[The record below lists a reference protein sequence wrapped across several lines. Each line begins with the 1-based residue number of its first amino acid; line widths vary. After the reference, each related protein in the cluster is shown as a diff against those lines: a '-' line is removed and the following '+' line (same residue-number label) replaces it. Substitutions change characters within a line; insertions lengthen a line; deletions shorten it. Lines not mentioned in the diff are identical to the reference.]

1 MKRIDKALSVARVAS
16 ATGLCVLGLYA
27 CGADADSGDA
37 PIAGAGGVAGIAGAG
52 AGAGGVG
59 TTGGVGGSA
68 GVMVVGGAAGVGT
81 GATGGSAGAAGVV
94 GGMTG
99 GSAGAGATGGTAGA
113 AGTGVTN
120 LEHFSFFVT
129 SLRAMR
135 ELSGS
140 QDGFGGDLSYGE
152 VGAGAGLRGAD
163 KICTE
168 IAEQSMPG
176 SGAKGWHAFLSAVA
190 AGPDGGPVH
199 AKDRV
204 GTGPWYD
211 RLGRLVAN
219 NLDELIAERPTTAD
233 PAIIDD
239 FPNEDGVPNHN
250 PDGTGEVDNHDVLT
264 GSNDVGEVYAMDM
277 KVTCNDWTKSEGDS
291 ADAPRVGHSWPRR
304 MMGGMGGA
312 GGSFFGG
319 SFPGGGLGGINSVH
333 WISSLD
339 EAGCGPSVGIIEMG
353 PPMEQDPTVGS
364 GGGYGGIY
372 CFAMQP

>member
-1 MKRIDKALSVARVAS
+1 
-16 ATGLCVLGLYA
+16 
-27 CGADADSGDA
+27 
-37 PIAGAGGVAGIAGAG
+37 
-52 AGAGGVG
+52 
-59 TTGGVGGSA
+59 
-68 GVMVVGGAAGVGT
+68 
-81 GATGGSAGAAGVV
+81 
-94 GGMTG
+94 
-99 GSAGAGATGGTAGA
+99 
-113 AGTGVTN
+113 
-120 LEHFSFFVT
+120 
-129 SLRAMR
+129 LRAMR
-135 ELSGS
+135 ELSNS

-152 VGAGAGLRGAD
+152 TGVGAGLRGAD

-176 SGAKGWHAFLSAVA
+176 SGAKGWRAFLSAVA
-190 AGPDGGPVH
+190 AGTDGGPVH
-199 AKDRV
+199 AKDRI

-219 NLDELIAERPTTAD
+219 DLTELINERPTMAD

-250 PDGTGEVDNHDVLT
+250 PDGTGEVDNHDILT
-264 GSNDVGEVYAMDM
+264 GSNDQGEVYAMDM

-304 MMGGMGGA
+304 DFPGGMGGM

-319 SFPGGGLGGINSVH
+319 GLPGGGAGGGFEGFNPAH

-353 PPMEQDPTVGS
+353 PPMEQNPTVGS